1 MQPGGVLCL
10 WTSCTRQSVLQV
22 LEQLGAHLAQWSC
35 HVAFPELAHLP
46 LVQLRSFAKSC
57 KVERFR
63 TASRALADAIQRN
76 AAWVAQKRDA
86 VDFSP
91 KDASQVANFL
101 RKEFEG
107 KHVRLIACWSSMV
120 EQCSELFIWLAQ
132 DGPGSGSTEHGCD
145 KQYTNWCSFVTG
157 SCTRPRPQRKPLT
170 SGACGVC
177 QAHKSLCLSLQAPR
191 QETAQLLTQ
200 RLDSLAIDTHLSLP
214 LPPSAHA
221 KSAQLLANKM
231 EQPVQWHSGCCPGCR
246 HFCKRAPSCW
256 PTGQDSLSSGMH
268 GSLSGAYIK
277 PRLPA
282 DSAGRLVAQKAKWPA
297 KSDAHCFCL
306 QAPMQK
312 YAQLL
317 AEKAEQ
323 RRIMASTEELNVGR
337 RASLIDGASDSDEE
351 PAEQLGLDE
360 LQAAD
365 AEEEAEAD
373 EQEISEKLLPKKQTE
388 HKPEPTAGAAPG
400 PADDMSDGDEDDA
413 DRLEQYELSSDDEE

>member
-221 KSAQLLANKM
+221 KVCAAAGQQDGTACPVALRLLSWLQTLLQKSAQLLADRAG
-231 EQPVQWHSGCCPGCR
+231 QPVQWHAWLPVRCLHKAAPTCR
-246 HFCKRAPSCW
+246 FSRQIGRPEGKVACKVRC
-256 PTGQDSLSSGMH
+256 SL
-268 GSLSGAYIK
+268 L
-277 PRLPA
+277 LPA
-282 DSAGRLVAQKAKWPA
+282 G
-297 KSDAHCFCL
+297 AH
-306 QAPMQK
+306 
-312 YAQLL
+312 
-317 AEKAEQ
+317 AEV
-323 RRIMASTEELNVGR
+323 R
-337 RASLIDGASDSDEE
+337 
-351 PAEQLGLDE
+351 P
-360 LQAAD
+360 
-365 AEEEAEAD
+365 
-373 EQEISEKLLPKKQTE
+373 
-388 HKPEPTAGAAPG
+388 APG
-400 PADDMSDGDEDDA
+400 
-413 DRLEQYELSSDDEE
+413 

>member
-200 RLDSLAIDTHLSLP
+200 RLDSLAIDTHVYLP
-214 LPPSAHA
+214 LPPREQA
-221 KSAQLLANKM
+221 KR
-231 EQPVQWHSGCCPGCR
+231 P
-246 HFCKRAPSCW
+246 CKSLRSCW
-256 PTGQDSLSSGMH
+256 PTRWNSLSSGTQAAV
-268 GSLSGAYIK
+268 LAADTFAK
-277 PRLPA
+277 ERPA
-282 DSAGRLVAQKAKWPA
+282 AGRQGRTACPVA
-297 KSDAHCFCL
+297 CM
-306 QAPMQK
+306 APCQ
-312 YAQLL
+312 
-317 AEKAEQ
+317 
-323 RRIMASTEELNVGR
+323 V
-337 RASLIDGASDSDEE
+337 
-351 PAEQLGLDE
+351 
-360 LQAAD
+360 
-365 AEEEAEAD
+365 
-373 EQEISEKLLPKKQTE
+373 
-388 HKPEPTAGAAPG
+388 PT
-400 PADDMSDGDEDDA
+400 
-413 DRLEQYELSSDDEE
+413 